1 MRWTHF
7 ILLQCLLVAII
18 GGIVYLHKDRV
29 ILLKAPPAS
38 LAQWYKPDNE
48 RQVWLH
54 TMFNLRREMQA
65 ARLYADNNDA
75 EHLEKWASRLSEH
88 YLKIGEMV
96 PEWQKYLD
104 IDAINNLQKNVS
116 ESRYQ
121 AVLES
126 LDDLEESCNS
136 CHVDYRAVTATMY
149 RAPDFYAMSIN
160 DSTSLEM
167 HMQALTRQINRIK
180 IASED
185 GKPGIALA
193 SVADLDKGMNALGET
208 CSDCHKK
215 DTRVYP
221 DETINKTLTSL
232 AESLKTGTPKD
243 QGRELGT
250 LAVLACARCHGTHRI
265 PYDSMKT
272 FTDRPDWRELIK
284 H

>member
-7 ILLQCLLVAII
+7 ILLQCLLVVVIA
-18 GGIVYLHKDRV
+18 GIVYLHKDRV

-65 ARLYADNNDA
+65 ARLYAENKDA
-75 EHLEKWASRLSEH
+75 EYLDKWVTRLSEH

-96 PEWQKYLD
+96 PEWQKHLD
-104 IDAINNLQKNVS
+104 MDAIGNLQKSTSGNN
-116 ESRYQ
+116 YQ
-121 AVLES
+121 DVLDT
-126 LDDLEESCNS
+126 LDNLEDSCNA

-149 RAPDFYAMSIN
+149 RAPDFSSMRIS
-160 DSTSLEM
+160 DSTSLET
-167 HMQALTRQINRIK
+167 HMQVLTRQINQIK

-185 GKPGIALA
+185 GQQDIALA
-193 SVADLDKGMNALGET
+193 SLADLERDMNALGGT

-215 DTRVYP
+215 DTRIYP
-221 DETINKTLTSL
+221 DDTMKNTIASL
-232 AESLKTGTPKD
+232 ADSLRSGTPKD

-265 PYDSMKT
+265 PYDSMRT
-272 FTDRPDWRELIK
+272 FTDRPDWRELIR

>member
-7 ILLQCLLVAII
+7 ILLQCLLIAII

-29 ILLKAPPAS
+29 IVLKAPPAS

-65 ARLYADNNDA
+65 ARFYADSNDA
-75 EHLEKWASRLSEH
+75 EHLEKWVSGLSEH

-104 IDAINNLQKNVS
+104 MDAINNLQKSTSSNN
-116 ESRYQ
+116 YQ
-121 AVLES
+121 DVLDT
-126 LDDLEESCNS
+126 LDELDESCDS
-136 CHVDYRAVTATMY
+136 CHRDYRTVTATTY
-149 RAPDFYAMSIN
+149 RAPDFSSMRISE
-160 DSTSLEM
+160 STTLET
-167 HMQALTRQINRIK
+167 HMQELIRQINQIK

-185 GKPGIALA
+185 GKKDIALA
-193 SVADLDKGMNALGET
+193 SLADLDKGMNTLGET
-208 CSDCHKK
+208 CSECHKK

-221 DETINKTLTSL
+221 DDTISKTTSNL
-232 AESLKTGTPKD
+232 AESLRTGTTKD

-250 LAVLACARCHGTHRI
+250 LAVLACARCHGTHRLS
-265 PYDSMKT
+265 YDSMMT
-272 FTDRPDWRELIK
+272 FTDKPNWLELLK